1 MLPNALAV
9 TNGKGGVGK
18 TSLSANLAGI
28 AARDGWRV
36 LLVDL
41 DPQGNLSADLGY
53 LDDAGNDAGERLLNA
68 IETGRAV
75 EPLTH
80 VRPGLDVVTGGDA
93 LDQIEDRIRRQ
104 IYSGD
109 RAALFAVHHAIAPI
123 AASYNLIV
131 IDCPPS
137 MGTLVD
143 LGYTAAGYLVIPT
156 RGDAASLNGL
166 TRAATRFVNVRRTT
180 NPHLALLGVALFGFG
195 TQDVKL
201 VAKARTQLT
210 EALAGIAPVFDSFI
224 RATRKAPDDMR
235 EFGLLAHEYLERSR
249 NAPKWYQD
257 KSAPRFSASADGLA
271 EDYQRLSSE
280 ILTAYAERQRSTS
293 AAA

>member
-1 MLPNALAV
+1 
-9 TNGKGGVGK
+9 
-18 TSLSANLAGI
+18 
-28 AARDGWRV
+28 
-36 LLVDL
+36 
-41 DPQGNLSADLGY
+41 
-53 LDDAGNDAGERLLNA
+53 
-68 IETGRAV
+68 
-75 EPLTH
+75 
-80 VRPGLDVVTGGDA
+80 
-93 LDQIEDRIRRQ
+93 
-104 IYSGD
+104 
-109 RAALFAVHHAIAPI
+109 
-123 AASYNLIV
+123 
-131 IDCPPS
+131 

-143 LGYTAAGYLVIPT
+143 LGYTAAGCLVIPT

-166 TRAATRFVNVRRTT
+166 TRAATRFVNIRRST

-210 EALAGIAPVFDSFI
+210 DALAGIAPVLRQLHSCHPQG
-224 RATRKAPDDMR
+224 TRRHARVRSAGARVPR
-235 EFGLLAHEYLERSR
+235 RSR

-280 ILTAYAERQRSTS
+280 ILTAYAERHRSAS